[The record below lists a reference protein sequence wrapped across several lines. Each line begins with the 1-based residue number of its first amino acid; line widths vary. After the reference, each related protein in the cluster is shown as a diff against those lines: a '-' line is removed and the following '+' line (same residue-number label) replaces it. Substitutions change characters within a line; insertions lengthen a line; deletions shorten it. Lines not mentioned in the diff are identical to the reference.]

1 MRPRAFLMTAFVAAA
16 TPDVAFSQVNV
27 ASMLTPPGGPM
38 AGTNGG
44 YIRQLLPDPFR
55 GGYYACGL
63 FGGLQSVLA
72 SGIAHVG
79 SDGSSVTALVG
90 SAAAG
95 AAGTISGTC
104 TAVALDPMD
113 SDSVYVGIA
122 PSGTCGTAAL
132 TASAAGLCKWSWA
145 AQTWT
150 LLATVS
156 GTVRASIRS
165 IAVVSSGA
173 GSLLQ
178 PTVYFGGDFPTG
190 CASPRGTTIPSPS
203 LCKIVGGV
211 VTGLL
216 NRDTGVAGV
225 APLSINGATT
235 VRAILPAG
243 TAAPSWLASTGA
255 DVSSAAF
262 VCGEFAS
269 AGGVSG
275 LKYLFLAANDAGNA
289 SNTLFQ
295 PLLRTSALAPID
307 ALDNACWAAIPLSAG
322 SGGSGPA
329 PGAAT
334 RALFAGQFATAN
346 GGATTARK
354 LVAFDGSSMTAFSP
368 SIPSD
373 SSTFTAIALDAAGS
387 ALYATTSS
395 PQLNFVSYGFMAR
408 INVSSGAISR
418 LMPPSGIPGAQ
429 LGSASATFARPCS
442 PTRASLLDGA
452 CKPLSIAPLP
462 DGRMAVGGSFEA
474 VDGTTVANGLAYWSE
489 TGPTAAGGTPGRWS
503 GFGTPGAGANDIVY
517 AAAPLPL
524 PLSLDPTNRTF
535 VIGGSFTFVGA
546 VPARAAAIVQPAGEL
561 RL

>member
-1 MRPRAFLMTAFVAAA
+1 MRPRAFLMAAFVAAA
-16 TPDVAFSQVNV
+16 TPDVAVSEVNI

-79 SDGSSVTALVG
+79 SDGSTVTALKG

-104 TAVALDPMD
+104 TAEALDPMD
-113 SDSVYVGIA
+113 SDSVYVGIS

-132 TASAAGLCKWSWA
+132 TASTAGLCKWSWA

-178 PTVYFGGDFPTG
+178 PTVYFGGDFATG

-225 APLSINGATT
+225 APLSLNGATT

-243 TAAPSWLASTGA
+243 PAVPSWLASTGA

-262 VCGEFAS
+262 VCGELACLVLNTS
-269 AGGVSG
+269 SLLPTTRAMRATRCSSRSCAPAPSRPSMPSTTRAG
-275 LKYLFLAANDAGNA
+275 LPFPFLLLLAA
-289 SNTLFQ
+289 
-295 PLLRTSALAPID
+295 
-307 ALDNACWAAIPLSAG
+307 
-322 SGGSGPA
+322 
-329 PGAAT
+329 
-334 RALFAGQFATAN
+334 GQRL
-346 GGATTARK
+346 GQWRGRC
-354 LVAFDGSSMTAFSP
+354 S
-368 SIPSD
+368 
-373 SSTFTAIALDAAGS
+373 
-387 ALYATTSS
+387 
-395 PQLNFVSYGFMAR
+395 Q
-408 INVSSGAISR
+408 VSSRPRMAAQR
-418 LMPPSGIPGAQ
+418 L
-429 LGSASATFARPCS
+429 
-442 PTRASLLDGA
+442 RASW
-452 CKPLSIAPLP
+452 LP
-462 DGRMAVGGSFEA
+462 S
-474 VDGTTVANGLAYWSE
+474 
-489 TGPTAAGGTPGRWS
+489 TAA
-503 GFGTPGAGANDIVY
+503 A
-517 AAAPLPL
+517 
-524 PLSLDPTNRTF
+524 
-535 VIGGSFTFVGA
+535 
-546 VPARAAAIVQPAGEL
+546 
-561 RL
+561 